1 MTVYVTA
8 RIGISLPLSQQMALG
23 RDESTQEAK
32 ERAESYITDILQ
44 DAVMEFDLIK
54 DFNIVETEVG

>member
-8 RIGISLPLSQQMALG
+8 RIGISLPISQQMALG
-23 RDESTQEAK
+23 RGDATQDAK
-32 ERAESYITDILQ
+32 ERAESYITDVLQ
-44 DAVMEFDLIK
+44 DAAMEFDLIK